1 MTQQCHLCSPV
12 IKSVTL
18 MEAAEV
24 AVFYPFLEELSIGTF
39 QGASHHHRVLP
50 RHQSS
55 LHMIALPSQ
64 MMSGAADSL
73 LSSHI
78 PFCLISASQKLDF

>member
-1 MTQQCHLCSPV
+1 
-12 IKSVTL
+12 
-18 MEAAEV
+18 MEVAEV
-24 AVFYPFLEELSIGTF
+24 AVFCLCLEELSIGIF
-39 QGASHHHRVLP
+39 QVASHHHRVLP

-64 MMSGAADSL
+64 MISGVADYL

-78 PFCLISASQKLDF
+78 PFCLTSAS